1 MCKDVGVVKRLELE
15 SISKDIAELVKQL
28 GREVEGEVKE
38 SDLKKIDEKVHK
50 LIASLSEFLYEPVW
64 TGLGFYLAHFGSSV
78 RDAVA

>member
-50 LIASLSEFLYEPVW
+50 LIAS
-64 TGLGFYLAHFGSSV
+64 
-78 RDAVA
+78 